1 MMYNLIIKKISY
13 SHCLVIC
20 IFLFLSCGQ
29 SNQFKKDSVRH
40 VYNFADERNSEVL
53 IEYLQNESDE
63 IREHACLLFGS
74 MNSKDA
80 IGPLFKILNSD
91 VTLRVDIGGHTDNAG
106 TEEGNVTLSHDR
118 AKAVNDYLISKGI
131 AHERLTY
138 EGYGS
143 SKPVNKNISA
153 ADKAQ
158 NRRTEL
164 NLRNY

>member
-1 MMYNLIIKKISY
+1 MADDKVCVFIGKRGTGKST
-13 SHCLVIC
+13 LVTDI
-20 IFLFLSCGQ
+20 LW
-29 SNQFKKDSVRH
+29 NK
-40 VYNFADERNSEVL
+40 RNIPAGIAMS
-53 IEYLQNESDE
+53 
-63 IREHACLLFGS
+63 
-74 MNSKDA
+74 
-80 IGPLFKILNSD
+80 
-91 VTLRVDIGGHTDNAG
+91 G

-138 EGYGS
+138 QGYGS
-143 SKPVNKNISA
+143 SKPVNNNVTE

>member
-1 MMYNLIIKKISY
+1 MYSKVNNGCPEIKKEIIERVNRAAKSIYFETGNSILKPISFKDLDA
-13 SHCLVIC
+13 LVT
-20 IFLFLSCGQ
+20 
-29 SNQFKKDSVRH
+29 
-40 VYNFADERNSEVL
+40 
-53 IEYLQNESDE
+53 
-63 IREHACLLFGS
+63 
-74 MNSKDA
+74 
-80 IGPLFKILNSD
+80 ILNAD
-91 VTLRVDIGGHTDNAG
+91 ATLRVDIGGHTDNAG